1 MPHINIKFFPV
12 ALSEDAEQQMI
23 TELTEAVSAAFGCS
37 RDVISIAL
45 EPVEE
50 QNWQARVY
58 QPEIIERRHLL
69 RKTPNY

>member
-12 ALSEDAEQQMI
+12 TLHQDTEQQLI
-23 TELTEAVSAAFGCS
+23 TDLTEAVTTAFGCS
-37 RDVISIAL
+37 PDVVSVAL

-50 QNWQARVY
+50 QRWQSQVY

-69 RKTPNY
+69 RKQPNY